1 MKIAPRQIDAF
12 LAKPPTN
19 FAAFLFHGNDIGLIN
34 ERAKQLASLFNHNL
48 DDVFSVTRLTGEM
61 LSGEVG
67 LIIDSAAAIP
77 ALGDR
82 RLVLIKGRGTELLA
96 ACKLALSKHIEEA
109 VIIVEAHETT
119 TKHALVKLFENS
131 KMAASIGCY
140 ADSVSDIRA
149 LANEIFSADNIKV
162 SDDALDIISRRL
174 GDNRGS
180 SRREIEKLALMAGPN
195 GKLDAEEV
203 HFALGDNAKLTI
215 DDIANAVA
223 SGAVEKLQHSLQ
235 KAWHE
240 DANAVMIV
248 RGCQSYFQQLG
259 LAGYAMKSGQSTQN
273 AIRSLQPPPHF
284 KIQNYLQSHLQR
296 WQPKIAMDVVKRLQ
310 DVESRIKTDRLDDQ
324 ICTSQSLLGICLRA
338 PR

>member
-1 MKIAPRQIDAF
+1 MKIAPRQINA
-12 LAKPPTN
+12 LLTKAPTN
-19 FAAFLFHGNDIGLIN
+19 FVAFLFHGNDTGLIS
-34 ERAKQLASLFNHNL
+34 ERAKKLAYLFNQNL
-48 DDVFSVTRLTGEM
+48 EDVFSVTRLTGEM
-61 LSGEVG
+61 VSAEVG
-67 LIIDSAAAIP
+67 LIVDSAAAIP

-131 KMAASIGCY
+131 KTAASIGCY
-140 ADSVSDIRA
+140 ADSVNDIRA
-149 LANEIFSADNIKV
+149 LANEMFSADNIKV
-162 SDDALDIISRRL
+162 SNDALDIIARRL
-174 GDNRGS
+174 GDDRGS
-180 SRREIEKLALMAGPN
+180 SRREIEKLALMAGPD

-215 DDIANAVA
+215 DDIADAVA
-223 SGAVEKLQHSLQ
+223 SGAVERLQHSLQ

-259 LAGYAMKSGQSTQN
+259 LAGYAMKSGQSTLN

-310 DVESRIKTDRLDDQ
+310 DVELRIKSDRLDDQ
-324 ICTSQSLLGICLRA
+324 IFTSQSLLGICLRA